1 VSKVLVLGGSRS
13 GKSAFAEELLDS
25 WLEVTYLATSRV
37 DDADAEWAARV
48 AVHRSRR
55 PVGWTTLETTLPSE
69 LVRGGA
75 VLVDSVTTWVAAL
88 MDETGVWDAADSAG
102 AHAADSAGAH
112 AAERSDNGAAA
123 LQRLAARC
131 DALVNNWVMTPAH
144 VVAVSD
150 EVGLGV
156 VPETR
161 AGRLFRDTLGAV
173 NQRLA
178 ATADEVWFVVAG
190 LPQRLR

>member
-1 VSKVLVLGGSRS
+1 MSKVLVLGGSRS
-13 GKSAFAEELLDS
+13 GKSAHAESLLEGRDD
-25 WLEVTYLATSRV
+25 VAYLATSTPV
-37 DDADAEWAARV
+37 TDDAEWA
-48 AVHRSRR
+48 HRIAAHRARR
-55 PVGWTTLETTLPSE
+55 PASWTTVETTAPSD
-69 LVRGGA
+69 LLRGGA

-88 MDETGVWDAADSAG
+88 MDETGVWDDEPGS
-102 AHAADSAGAH
+102 
-112 AAERSDNGAAA
+112 AERLS
-123 LQRLAARC
+123 ARV
-131 DALVNNWVMTPAH
+131 DALVNAWAMTTAH

-161 AGRLFRDTLGAV
+161 SGRLFRDTLGAV

-178 ATADEVWFVVAG
+178 GTADEVWFVVAG

>member
-1 VSKVLVLGGSRS
+1 VLVLGGSRS
-13 GKSAFAEELLDS
+13 GKSAHAERLVAHAGA
-25 WLEVTYLATSRV
+25 VTYLATSPLV
-37 DDADAEWAARV
+37 PDDDEWAARV
-48 AVHRSRR
+48 AAHRARR
-55 PVGWTTLETTLPSE
+55 PASWTTVETTAPSD
-69 LVRGGA
+69 LLRRGT

-88 MDETGVWDAADSAG
+88 MDQTGVWTDAP
-102 AHAADSAGAH
+102 
-112 AAERSDNGAAA
+112 GAAA
-123 LQRLAARC
+123 RLADRC
-131 DALVNNWVMTPAH
+131 DALVEAWTTTPAH

-161 AGRLFRDTLGAV
+161 SGRLFRDTLGAV

-178 ATADEVWFVVAG
+178 GTADEVWFVVAG

>member
-1 VSKVLVLGGSRS
+1 VRVLVLGGSRS
-13 GKSAFAEELLDS
+13 GKSAHAESLLADRMD
-25 WLEVTYLATSRV
+25 VTYLATSPPAE
-37 DDADAEWAARV
+37 DDDAEWATRLA
-48 AVHRSRR
+48 AHRARR
-55 PVGWTTLETTLPSE
+55 PAGWTTVETTAPSE
-69 LVRGGA
+69 LLRGGA

-88 MDETGVWDAADSAG
+88 MAETGVWGDEPG
-102 AHAADSAGAH
+102 ALD
-112 AAERSDNGAAA
+112 
-123 LQRLAARC
+123 RLAARC
-131 DALVNNWVMTPAH
+131 DALVNAWTMTPAH

-161 AGRLFRDTLGAV
+161 SGRLFRDVLGEV

-178 ATADEVWFVVAG
+178 GTADEVWFVVAG

>member
-1 VSKVLVLGGSRS
+1 MAKVLVLGGSRS
-13 GKSAFAEELLDS
+13 GKSAHAESLLDGRAG
-25 WLEVTYLATSRV
+25 VVYLATS
-37 DDADAEWAARV
+37 APAPEDAEWAQRV
-48 AVHRSRR
+48 TAHRARR
-55 PVGWTTLETTLPSE
+55 PAHWTTLETTAPSD
-69 LVRGGA
+69 LLRGGT

-88 MDETGVWDAADSAG
+88 MDETGVWGGESG
-102 AHAADSAGAH
+102 ARD
-112 AAERSDNGAAA
+112 
-123 LQRLAARC
+123 RLTARV
-131 DALVNNWVMTPAH
+131 DALVNAWAMTPAH

-161 AGRLFRDTLGAV
+161 AGRLFRDTLGEV

-178 ATADEVWFVVAG
+178 GTADEVWFVVAG

>member
-1 VSKVLVLGGSRS
+1 MSRVLVLGGSRS
-13 GKSAFAEELLDS
+13 GKSAYAEQLLEGRHD
-25 WLEVTYLATSRV
+25 VTYLATSQV
-37 DDADAEWAARV
+37 SDGDAEWAQRV
-48 AVHRSRR
+48 AAHRARR
-55 PVGWTTLETTLPSE
+55 PVGWTTLETTMPSE

-75 VLVDSVTTWVAAL
+75 VLVDSITTWVAAL
-88 MDETGVWDAADSAG
+88 MDETGVWDTADDGAEAGG
-102 AHAADSAGAH
+102 AHAADRRR
-112 AAERSDNGAAA
+112 AEAA
-123 LQRLAARC
+123 LERLAARC

-161 AGRLFRDTLGAV
+161 AGRLFRDTLGTV

>member
-1 VSKVLVLGGSRS
+1 VSRILVLGGSRS
-13 GKSAFAEELLDS
+13 GKSAHAESLVAGRA
-25 WLEVTYLATSRV
+25 EVTYLATSPPSE
-37 DDADAEWAARV
+37 DDAEWTARV
-48 AVHRSRR
+48 EAHRSRR
-55 PVGWTTLETTLPSE
+55 PASWTTVETTAPSE
-69 LVRGGA
+69 LLRGGT

-88 MDETGVWDAADSAG
+88 MDETGVWAEEPG
-102 AHAADSAGAH
+102 A
-112 AAERSDNGAAA
+112 EE
-123 LQRLAARC
+123 RLAGRC
-131 DALVNNWVMTPAH
+131 DALVDAWAMTSAD

-161 AGRLFRDTLGAV
+161 SGRLFRDTLGAV

-178 ATADEVWFVVAG
+178 GTADEVWFVVAG

>member
-1 VSKVLVLGGSRS
+1 VLGGSRS
-13 GKSAFAEELLDS
+13 GKSAHAESLLEGRDD
-25 WLEVTYLATSRV
+25 VTYLATNRV
-37 DDADAEWAARV
+37 DEADAEWAARV
-48 AVHRSRR
+48 AVHRLRR
-55 PVGWTTLETTLPSE
+55 PVGWTTLETTAPAE

-75 VLVDSVTTWVAAL
+75 VLIDSITTWIAAL
-88 MDETGVWDAADSAG
+88 MDETGVWDSVDSGG
-102 AHAADSAGAH
+102 AHAAAPTD
-112 AAERSDNGAAA
+112 GAAA
-123 LQRLAARC
+123 LERLAARC
-131 DALVNNWVMTPAH
+131 DALVSNWVMTPAH

-161 AGRLFRDTLGAV
+161 AGRLFRDTLGTV

>member
-1 VSKVLVLGGSRS
+1 MSRVLVLGGSRS
-13 GKSAFAEELLDS
+13 GKSAFAESLLEGHED
-25 WLEVTYLATSRV
+25 VTYLATSAGAP
-37 DDADAEWAARV
+37 DDAEWASRV
-48 AVHRSRR
+48 AKHRARR
-55 PVGWTTLETTLPSE
+55 PAGWSTLETTAPSD
-69 LVRGGA
+69 LLRRGT

-88 MDETGVWDAADSAG
+88 MDETGVWADEAG
-102 AHAADSAGAH
+102 AD
-112 AAERSDNGAAA
+112 E
-123 LQRLAARC
+123 RLAGRC
-131 DALVNNWVMTPAH
+131 DALVNAWAMTPAH

-161 AGRLFRDTLGAV
+161 AGRLFRDVLGEV

-178 ATADEVWFVVAG
+178 GTADEVWFVVAG

>member
-1 VSKVLVLGGSRS
+1 MSRVLVLGGSRS
-13 GKSAFAEELLDS
+13 GKSAFAESLVAGRGD
-25 WLEVTYLATSRV
+25 VTYLATSAGA
-37 DDADAEWAARV
+37 DDDAEWAARV
-48 AVHRSRR
+48 AAHRARR
-55 PVGWTTLETTLPSE
+55 PGAWTTLETTAPADLI
-69 LVRGGA
+69 RGGA

-88 MDETGVWDAADSAG
+88 MDETGVWDADPDGDA
-102 AHAADSAGAH
+102 
-112 AAERSDNGAAA
+112 RR
-123 LQRLAARC
+123 RLAGRC
-131 DALVNNWVMTPAH
+131 DALVNAWAMTPAH

-161 AGRLFRDTLGAV
+161 SGRLFRDTLGEV

-178 ATADEVWFVVAG
+178 GTADEVWFVVAG

>member
-1 VSKVLVLGGSRS
+1 MSRVLVLGGSRS
-13 GKSAFAEELLDS
+13 GKSAFAESLLADHAD
-25 WLEVTYLATSRV
+25 VTYLATSAGAP
-37 DDADAEWAARV
+37 DDGEWAARV
-48 AVHRSRR
+48 AAHRARR
-55 PVGWTTLETTLPSE
+55 PAGWSTLETTAPSD
-69 LVRGGA
+69 LLRLGT

-88 MDETGVWDAADSAG
+88 MDETGVWTEEPG
-102 AHAADSAGAH
+102 A
-112 AAERSDNGAAA
+112 E
-123 LQRLAARC
+123 QRLAGRC
-131 DALVNNWVMTPAH
+131 DALVNAWAMTSAH

-161 AGRLFRDTLGAV
+161 SGRLFRDTLGEV

-178 ATADEVWFVVAG
+178 GTADQVWFVVAG

>member
-1 VSKVLVLGGSRS
+1 VSRVLVLGGSRS
-13 GKSAFAEELLDS
+13 GKSAHAEFLVADRTD
-25 WLEVTYLATSRV
+25 VVYLAASAPV
-37 DDADAEWAARV
+37 PGDAEWAERIAT
-48 AVHRSRR
+48 HRARR
-55 PVGWTTLETTLPSE
+55 PAAWTTLETTAPSD
-69 LVRGGA
+69 LLRAGT

-88 MDETGVWDAADSAG
+88 MDETGVWRDEPGAAD
-102 AHAADSAGAH
+102 
-112 AAERSDNGAAA
+112 
-123 LQRLAARC
+123 RLAGRC
-131 DALVNNWVMTPAH
+131 DALVNAWAMTPAH

-178 ATADEVWFVVAG
+178 GTADEVWFVVAG

>member
-1 VSKVLVLGGSRS
+1 VSRVLVLGGSRS
-13 GKSAFAEELLDS
+13 GKSAHAESLLEGLD
-25 WLEVTYLATSRV
+25 EVTYLATSGRT
-37 DDADAEWAARV
+37 DDDPEWTARV
-48 AVHRSRR
+48 AAHRLRR
-55 PVGWTTLETTLPSE
+55 PAGWTTVETTAPSE
-69 LVRGGA
+69 LLRGGA

-88 MDETGVWDAADSAG
+88 MDETGVWADEPG
-102 AHAADSAGAH
+102 ALD
-112 AAERSDNGAAA
+112 
-123 LQRLAARC
+123 RLADRC
-131 DALVNNWVMTPAH
+131 DALVNAWAMTPAH

-178 ATADEVWFVVAG
+178 GTADEVWFVVAG

>member
-1 VSKVLVLGGSRS
+1 MSRVLVLGGSRS
-13 GKSAFAEELLDS
+13 GKSAFAESLLADRGD
-25 WLEVTYLATSRV
+25 VTYLATSTGAA
-37 DDADAEWAARV
+37 DDPEWAARV
-48 AVHRSRR
+48 AAHRARR
-55 PVGWTTLETTLPSE
+55 PAGWTTVQTTAPSE

-75 VLVDSVTTWVAAL
+75 VLIDSVTTWVAAL
-88 MDETGVWDAADSAG
+88 MDETGVWDDGAEAAG
-102 AHAADSAGAH
+102 K
-112 AAERSDNGAAA
+112 
-123 LQRLAARC
+123 LTARC
-131 DALVNNWVMTPAH
+131 DALVNAWAMTPAH

-161 AGRLFRDTLGAV
+161 SGRLFRDVLGEV

-178 ATADEVWFVVAG
+178 GTADEVWFVVAG

>member
-1 VSKVLVLGGSRS
+1 MRKVLVLGGSRS
-13 GKSAFAEELLDS
+13 GKSSYAEQLLDS
-25 WLEVTYLATSRV
+25 HLEVTYLATSLV
-37 DDADAEWAARV
+37 HDSDAEWADRV
-48 AVHRSRR
+48 AAHRSRR
-55 PVGWTTLETTLPSE
+55 PLTWTTLETTAPSE

-75 VLVDSVTTWVAAL
+75 VLVDSITTWIAAL
-88 MDETGVWDAADSAG
+88 MDETGAWDATDSAG
-102 AHAADSAGAH
+102 AHAAGQAGSA
-112 AAERSDNGAAA
+112 EAA
-123 LQRLAARC
+123 LGRLAERC

-161 AGRLFRDTLGAV
+161 AGRLFRDTLGTV

>member
-1 VSKVLVLGGSRS
+1 MSRVLVLGGSRS
-13 GKSAFAEELLDS
+13 GKSAHAESLLAD
-25 WLEVTYLATSRV
+25 VPDVVYLATSAGA
-37 DDADAEWAARV
+37 DDDAEWAARV
-48 AVHRSRR
+48 VAHRARR
-55 PVGWTTLETTLPSE
+55 PPGWTTVETTAPSE
-69 LVRGGA
+69 LLRAGT

-88 MDETGVWDAADSAG
+88 MDETGVWAEEPGSAD
-102 AHAADSAGAH
+102 
-112 AAERSDNGAAA
+112 
-123 LQRLAARC
+123 RLAARC
-131 DALVNNWVMTPAH
+131 DALVNAWAMTPAH

-161 AGRLFRDTLGAV
+161 SGRLFRDTLGAV

-178 ATADEVWFVVAG
+178 GTADEVWFVVAG

>member
-1 VSKVLVLGGSRS
+1 VSRVLVLGGSRS
-13 GKSAFAEELLDS
+13 GKSAHAESLLADRAD
-25 WLEVTYLATSRV
+25 VVYLATSAPAP
-37 DDADAEWAARV
+37 DDAEWAQRV
-48 AVHRSRR
+48 AAHRARR
-55 PVGWTTLETTLPSE
+55 PAGWTTLETTAPSD
-69 LVRGGA
+69 LLRGGA

-88 MDETGVWDAADSAG
+88 MDETGVWTAEPG
-102 AHAADSAGAH
+102 ASG
-112 AAERSDNGAAA
+112 
-123 LQRLAARC
+123 RLADRV
-131 DALVNNWVMTPAH
+131 DALVNAWAMTPAH

-161 AGRLFRDTLGAV
+161 AGRLFRDTLGEV

-178 ATADEVWFVVAG
+178 GTADEVWFVVAG

>member
-1 VSKVLVLGGSRS
+1 VSRVLVIGGSRS
-13 GKSAFAEELLDS
+13 GKSAHAESLVAGQDDVL
-25 WLEVTYLATSRV
+25 YLATSV
-37 DDADAEWAARV
+37 GDPADAEWSARIAA
-48 AVHRSRR
+48 HRARR
-55 PVGWTTLETTLPSE
+55 PAGWTTRETTAPSE
-69 LVRGGA
+69 LLRRGT
-75 VLVDSVTTWVAAL
+75 VLVDSITTWVAAL
-88 MDETGVWDAADSAG
+88 MDETGVWQTADPGG
-102 AHAADSAGAH
+102 AHAVEDPAG
-112 AAERSDNGAAA
+112 GQVA

-131 DALVNNWVMTPAH
+131 DALVDSWVMTPAH
-144 VVAVSD
+144 VVAVTD
-150 EVGLGV
+150 EVGMGV